1 MALLAQQAGV
11 FVLHGGQG
19 LVGVGEG
26 RDVGTGVGEGRD
38 LGAGVRLGVR
48 LDTGGAALP
57 ADFWASSLIKAFSKS
72 VSCPDPAPTP
82 PNVALDAPPA

>member
-1 MALLAQQAGV
+1 MLDKPGSC
-11 FVLHGGQG
+11 VLHGGQG

-26 RDVGTGVGEGRD
+26 RDVGTGVREGRD

-57 ADFWASSLIKAFSKS
+57 ADFWASSLIRAFNTS